1 MKITIAG
8 TGSIARKHIEALQN
22 IGNIDIVLLGID
34 QEELEEVANKYGI
47 KHYSTN
53 TDELLADK
61 SFTAVILATPTPLHV
76 EQTIAWLEAGKH
88 VLVEIPMADSLEG
101 ARAIIEAQ
109 KRTKKNVMV
118 AHTRRFNPPHQWI
131 RQQIQQGKL
140 HLHHLAVETLF
151 HRKENKSALGKER
164 DWVDH
169 LLWHHAAHS
178 VDLFRYQTQEAEIK
192 RWAMQGPKSATIG
205 VPLDMNIGIKSISE
219 KLLTV
224 TLSFNN
230 QGEFGSWFR
239 YICEEGTF
247 KVRYDDIVDGN
258 DNPVEIPSELT
269 KHNGFEWQ
277 NLEFINAIKE
287 GRSPNASA
295 DEIFP
300 SMEVLHKLEYIASN

>member
-1 MKITIAG
+1 MLWWRILVALTHRINGFVNKFNKENCICITLLLK
-8 TGSIARKHIEALQN
+8 RFFIE
-22 IGNIDIVLLGID
+22 
-34 QEELEEVANKYGI
+34 
-47 KHYSTN
+47 
-53 TDELLADK
+53 
-61 SFTAVILATPTPLHV
+61 
-76 EQTIAWLEAGKH
+76 
-88 VLVEIPMADSLEG
+88 
-101 ARAIIEAQ
+101 
-109 KRTKKNVMV
+109 
-118 AHTRRFNPPHQWI
+118 
-131 RQQIQQGKL
+131 
-140 HLHHLAVETLF
+140 
-151 HRKENKSALGKER
+151 KENKSALGKER

-258 DNPVEIPSELT
+258 GQSSRNPI
-269 KHNGFEWQ
+269 
-277 NLEFINAIKE
+277 
-287 GRSPNASA
+287 
-295 DEIFP
+295 
-300 SMEVLHKLEYIASN
+300 